1 MIVTQFKQLYQDLDG
16 SNIDIIESVYAIDIN
31 FEDPFHHIEGLN
43 NMKLYF
49 QELYQNVDAISFDFG
64 EFISDGDSH
73 SVSWVM
79 NLTHPKLNKGKSFD
93 VPGATFFKVNEEQKI
108 IMHRDYF
115 DAGIMLYENIPLL
128 GSVVKFVKSRL

>member
-1 MIVTQFKQLYQDLDG
+1 MLQARIKNKHIYVGG
-16 SNIDIIESVYAIDIN
+16 SIRHQ
-31 FEDPFHHIEGLN
+31 PEGRAYN
-43 NMKLYF
+43 
-49 QELYQNVDAISFDFG
+49 FDFG

-73 SVSWVM
+73 SVNWVM
-79 NLTHPKLNKGKSFD
+79 NLTHPKLNKGKSFG

-128 GSVVKFVKSRL
+128 GSLVKLIKSRL